1 MSGLFFLRVITRWT
15 EGHINKELLVQS
27 NTNVG
32 QELHN
37 ELQLA
42 KDTLEHLPLGVT
54 IFGSAR
60 IEADNIYYASTVDIA
75 RRIAAAGIPI
85 LSGGGPGIMQA
96 ANKGAQLAGGV
107 SVGLNIVLPFEQK
120 PNAFQNL
127 SVTFEHFSSRKVSLT
142 KYARAFVVMP
152 GGLGT
157 LDELSE
163 VLTLMQCGKIP
174 KAPFILY
181 GSRFWAGLLDWMR
194 AQLVSGGL
202 VRAAD
207 LRLMHVVDTVD
218 EAMDA
223 LASVMPQ
230 DTLSKP
236 LAAA

>member
-1 MSGLFFLRVITRWT
+1 M
-15 EGHINKELLVQS
+15 QS

-32 QELHN
+32 QEIHN

-42 KDTLEHLPLGVT
+42 KETLEHLPLGVT

-75 RRIAAAGIPI
+75 RRIAAAGIPV

-120 PNAFQNL
+120 PNPFQNL
-127 SVTFEHFSSRKVSLT
+127 SVTFEHFASRKVSLT

-194 AQLVSGGL
+194 TQLVSDGI

-207 LRLMHVVDTVD
+207 LRLMRVVDTVD
-218 EAMDA
+218 EVMGA
-223 LASVMPQ
+223 LATVMPQ
-230 DTLSKP
+230 DTLSSP
-236 LAAA
+236 LAVA